1 MVMNCV
7 LFAWFVATPMF
18 KDLSNADLKSMLY
31 AEKQKEIEQDIVP
44 IGIMDGNTYTRQ
56 ETFTEGG
63 DTWTVQDKEDTD
75 YGTF

>member
-1 MVMNCV
+1 
-7 LFAWFVATPMF
+7 LF

-44 IGIMDGNTYTRQ
+44 IGIMDGNTYNRQQ
-56 ETFTEGG
+56 ETFKEGG
-63 DTWTVQDKEDTD
+63 DIWTVEGKDEE